1 MKNDNK
7 SRHGFFACAGVIFL
21 GVSRRA
27 STRIGF
33 GSRLLKRMG
42 VELDT
47 VLSDEIP
54 PILRQKCS
62 KCVSISPL
70 SSLSRQKF
78 IRLKLRR
85 T

>member
-1 MKNDNK
+1 MTIKAGT
-7 SRHGFFACAGVIFL
+7 GFSPVPVLFFL